1 MERLAIEPRRDWQ
14 AQLESV
20 GFHFHS
26 LDGGYWDESA
36 CYRFTAD
43 EVDVIEAAT
52 AELHG
57 MCLKAVEHVI
67 AERRF
72 ERYALPQWMA
82 DHVTS
87 TWRAAA
93 PTLYGRFD
101 FRYDGKSPPKLLE
114 YNADTPT
121 SLIEA
126 AVAQWNWLQAVRPS
140 SDQFN
145 SIHEKLIER
154 WTAIRAQIPGVAPV
168 VHFACVK
175 DNEEDFGNLEYLRD
189 TAMQAGIDARHIYIE
204 DLGWSETANAF
215 VDVDNAPIRALF
227 KLYPWEW
234 MMREDFG
241 ANVPRSR
248 MTLLEPAWKIVLSS
262 KALLPVLWALY
273 PDHPN
278 LLPAFF
284 DAGKLGERFV
294 RKPVYSREGANVEI
308 HGPRGVFAQP
318 GTYGAEGYVYQAYAP
333 LPEFD
338 GNYPVVGSWIVGD
351 QPCGMGLREDKTP
364 VTRNTSRFI
373 PHFFD

>member
-1 MERLAIEPRRDWQ
+1 MKRERITPRRDWQ
-14 AQLESV
+14 SQLEAV

-26 LDGGYWDESA
+26 LDGSYWDESA
-36 CYRFTAD
+36 CYSFTAD

-52 AELHG
+52 AELHA
-57 MCLKAVEHVI
+57 MSLKAIDEII
-67 AERRF
+67 ARGWLD
-72 ERYALPQWMA
+72 RYAL
-82 DHVTS
+82 DRFGEYVTAS
-87 TWRAAA
+87 WRAKDA
-93 PTLYGRFD
+93 TLYGRFD
-101 FRYDGKSPPKLLE
+101 LRYDGKGPPKLLE

-145 SIHEKLIER
+145 SIHEKLIAR
-154 WTAIRAQIPGVAPV
+154 WQALRPMLVGVPAV
-168 VHFACVK
+168 VHFTCVG
-175 DNEEDFGNLEYLRD
+175 DSAEDGGNIDYLRD
-189 TAMQAGIDARHIYIE
+189 TAMQADIDARFVAIADI
-204 DLGWSETANAF
+204 GWSEQSGSF
-215 VDVDNAPIRALF
+215 VDIDNQPIRALF

-234 MMREDFG
+234 IAREQFG
-241 ANVPRSR
+241 PNIARSSL
-248 MTLLEPAWKIVLSS
+248 TVFEPAWKILLSC
-262 KALLPVLWALY
+262 KALLAVLWELY

-278 LLPAFF
+278 LLPAYFEP
-284 DAGKLGERFV
+284 GKLGERFV
-294 RKPVYSREGANVEI
+294 KKPLYSREGANVEI

-351 QPCGMGLREDKTP
+351 EPCGMGIREDNTP

-373 PHFFD
+373 PHYFD